1 MSSIRRK
8 IILGYSLLA
17 AGVAA
22 FALLAWADL
31 RWLEQR
37 IEEGIAVSAFQESAL
52 EMRRHEKNH
61 FLYGGND
68 ELEQALQLAA
78 ETQARLGEWRE
89 SFAAIAPELNI
100 AALGQALEQ
109 YRRLL
114 TEQQQKPAAA
124 LAQQIRNTGHD
135 ISSAAEHLAA
145 HERTALAATVQ
156 HSQRLLFLG
165 VGVVILLGIV
175 GGQVL
180 SRVTVRPLRR
190 LEAQLKPITAGDF
203 AHFPKVSDDAEIVS
217 LTAAL
222 NRMLDELEAR
232 RRQVL
237 HAEKLASIGVLASG
251 VAHEVNNPLG
261 NISSSC
267 QILLEELD
275 STDPAT
281 LRQWLEQI
289 DGETRRAQ
297 VIVRSLLD
305 YARRG
310 PCCTASAVELQTVV
324 TQSLVLLRRA
334 VQKVELHTEVPAG
347 LSVLADGQRLQQVF
361 INLIKNAV
369 DAGAHHIRVTA
380 AAAGDAN
387 WPPAP
392 PAHVIGAAHT
402 EQRAG
407 VVITVSDDGP
417 GIPAATLPHV
427 FDPFFTTREPGH
439 GVGLGLYIVE
449 EIISEHDGCVAAES
463 PAQGGARFSLWLPA
477 AEAAA

>member
-8 IILGYSLLA
+8 IIFGYSLLA
-17 AGVAA
+17 GGVAA

-61 FLYGGND
+61 FLYGGAE

-78 ETQARLGEWRE
+78 ETGTRLGEWRE
-89 SFAAIAPELNI
+89 AFAIVAPELDT
-100 AALGQALEQ
+100 AALGKALEQ

-114 TEQQQKPAAA
+114 TEQRQAPAAA
-124 LAQQIRNTGHD
+124 LAQKIRNVGHE
-135 ISSAAEHLAA
+135 ISTAADYLAA

-180 SRVTVRPLRR
+180 SRVTVRPLRQ
-190 LEAQLKPITAGDF
+190 LEAQLKPIAAGDF
-203 AHFPKVSDDAEIVS
+203 AHFPQVSDDREIVS

-251 VAHEVNNPLG
+251 VAHELNNPLG

-275 STDPAT
+275 STAPAA

-297 VIVRSLLD
+297 LIVRSLLD

-310 PCCTASAVELQTVV
+310 TCNTAAVELKSVV
-324 TQSLVLLRRA
+324 AQSLVLLRRSLRD
-334 VQKVELHTEVPAG
+334 VELHAEVPAG
-347 LSVLADGQRLQQVF
+347 LSVLADAQRLQQVF
-361 INLIKNAV
+361 INLIKNAA
-369 DAGAHHIRVTA
+369 DAGAQHIRLSASRATA
-380 AAAGDAN
+380 DN
-387 WPPAP
+387 WPPPAS
-392 PAHVIGAAHT
+392 AHVIGAAHT
-402 EQRAG
+402 EERAG

-449 EIISEHDGCVAAES
+449 EIISEHEGCVAAES

-477 AEAAA
+477 TEATA

>member
-17 AGVAA
+17 GGVAA

-61 FLYGGND
+61 FLYGGSD
-68 ELEQALQLAA
+68 ELEQALRLAA
-78 ETQARLGEWRE
+78 ETGARLGEWRE
-89 SFAAIAPELNI
+89 AFATIAPELDI
-100 AALGQALEQ
+100 AALGRALEQ

-114 TEQQQKPAAA
+114 TEQRQQPGAA
-124 LAQQIRNTGHD
+124 LAQQIRNTGHE
-135 ISSAAEHLAA
+135 ISTAAENLAA
-145 HERTALAATVQ
+145 RERTALAATVQ
-156 HSQRLLFLG
+156 HAQRLLFLG
-165 VGVVILLGIV
+165 VGMVALLGII

-180 SRVTVRPLRR
+180 SRVAVQPLRR
-190 LEAQLKPITAGDF
+190 LEAQLKPIAAGDF
-203 AHFPKVSDDAEIVS
+203 AHFPKVSDDREIVS

-297 VIVRSLLD
+297 IIVRSLLD

-310 PCCTASAVELQTVV
+310 TCSASTVELQAVV
-324 TQSLVLLRRA
+324 TQSLLLLRRSLRG
-334 VQKVELHTEVPAG
+334 VELQTEVPAG
-347 LSVLADGQRLQQVF
+347 LSVQADAQRLQQVL
-361 INLIKNAV
+361 INLIKNAA
-369 DAGAHHIRVTA
+369 DAGAHHVRVDA
-380 AAAGDAN
+380 AAASGAN

-392 PAHVIGAAHT
+392 PALVIGTAHT
-402 EQRAG
+402 EERAG
-407 VVITVSDDGP
+407 VVLTVSDDGP
-417 GIPAATLPHV
+417 GIDATTLPHV
-427 FDPFFTTREPGH
+427 FDPFFTTRAPGQ
-439 GVGLGLYIVE
+439 GAGLGLYIVE
-449 EIISEHDGCVAAES
+449 EIVSEHDGCVAAES
-463 PAQGGARFSLWLPA
+463 PAGGGARFSVWLPA

>member
-8 IILGYSLLA
+8 IIFGYSLLA
-17 AGVAA
+17 GGVAA

-37 IEEGIAVSAFQESAL
+37 IEEGIAVAAFQESAL

-61 FLYGGND
+61 FLYGGVE

-78 ETQARLGEWRE
+78 ETGTRLGEWRE
-89 SFAAIAPELNI
+89 AFAVVAPELDI

-109 YRRLL
+109 YRLLL
-114 TEQQQKPAAA
+114 TEQQQHPSTT
-124 LAQQIRNTGHD
+124 LAQQIRNTGHE
-135 ISSAAEHLAA
+135 ISTAADYLAA

-165 VGVVILLGIV
+165 VGVVLLLGIV

-180 SRVTVRPLRR
+180 SRVTVRPLRQ
-190 LEAQLKPITAGDF
+190 LEAQLKPIAAGDF
-203 AHFPKVSDDAEIVS
+203 AHFPKVSDDREIVS

-251 VAHEVNNPLG
+251 IAHEVNNPLG

-297 VIVRSLLD
+297 MIVRSLLD

-310 PCCTASAVELQTVV
+310 ACNTTTVELKSVV
-324 TQSLVLLRRA
+324 TQSLVLLRRSLRG
-334 VQKVELHTEVPAG
+334 VELQAEVPAG
-347 LSVLADGQRLQQVF
+347 LSVLADAQRLQQVF
-361 INLIKNAV
+361 INLIKNAA
-369 DAGAHHIRVTA
+369 DAGARHIHLSATSA
-380 AAAGDAN
+380 TTDN
-387 WPPAP
+387 WPPAA
-392 PAHVIGAAHT
+392 PAHVIGATHT
-402 EQRAG
+402 EERAG
-407 VVITVSDDGP
+407 VVIAVSDDGP
-417 GIPAATLPHV
+417 GIPPATLPHV

-449 EIISEHDGCVAAES
+449 EIISEHDGCVAAAS
-463 PAQGGARFSLWLPA
+463 PAQGGARFTLWLPA
-477 AEAAA
+477 AEATA

>member
-37 IEEGIAVSAFQESAL
+37 IEEGIAVSVFQERAL

-78 ETQARLGEWRE
+78 ETGTRLGEWRE
-89 SFAAIAPELNI
+89 AFAAIAPELDV
-100 AALGQALEQ
+100 AALGSALEQ

-114 TEQQQKPAAA
+114 NEQRQQPSAA
-124 LAQQIRNTGHD
+124 LAQHIRNTGHE
-135 ISSAAEHLAA
+135 ISTAADYLAG

-165 VGVVILLGIV
+165 VGMVVVLGIV

-180 SRVTVRPLRR
+180 SRVTVQPLHR
-190 LEAQLKPITAGDF
+190 LEAQLKPIAAGDF
-203 AHFPKVSDDAEIVS
+203 AHFPKVSDDREIVS

-297 VIVRSLLD
+297 TIVRSLLD

-310 PCCTASAVELQTVV
+310 TCTTTAVELKSVV
-324 TQSLVLLRRA
+324 GQSLVLLRRSLRG
-334 VQKVELHTEVPAG
+334 VELQTEVPAG
-347 LSVLADGQRLQQVF
+347 LSVLADAQRLQQVF
-361 INLIKNAV
+361 INLIKNAT
-369 DAGAHHIRVTA
+369 DAGARHVRIA
-380 AAAGDAN
+380 AAAASGAN

-402 EQRAG
+402 EERSG
-407 VVITVSDDGP
+407 VMITVSDDGP
-417 GIPAATLPHV
+417 GIDATTLPHV
-427 FDPFFTTREPGH
+427 FDPFFTTRAPGQ
-439 GVGLGLYIVE
+439 GAGLGLYIVE
-449 EIISEHDGCVAAES
+449 EIISEHDGCIAAES
-463 PAQGGARFSLWLPA
+463 PAEGGARFSLWLPT